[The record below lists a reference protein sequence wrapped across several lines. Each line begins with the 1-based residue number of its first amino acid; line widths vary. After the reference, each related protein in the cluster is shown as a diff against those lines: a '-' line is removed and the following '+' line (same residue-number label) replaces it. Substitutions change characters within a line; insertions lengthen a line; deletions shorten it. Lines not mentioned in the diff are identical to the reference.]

1 MHMKPLAKCQVHG
14 KLCPIVSPSPC
25 PLLPIQV
32 LQRLEQRRQQAPERE
47 ALSIEQRLQEVK
59 QSILRAQVRHLG
71 VRVLRSYL
79 LSQHPP
85 PLLYLM
91 EEVES
96 GHIWGGSTH
105 LPKASPAIDW
115 IPLPHAR

>member
-1 MHMKPLAKCQVHG
+1 M
-14 KLCPIVSPSPC
+14 VSPSPC

-47 ALSIEQRLQEVK
+47 ALSLEQRLHEVR
-59 QSILRAQVRHLG
+59 QSILRAQVRRLG

-79 LSQHPP
+79 LSQQPP
-85 PLLYLM
+85 PLLCLM
-91 EEVES
+91 VGGGRQEVA
-96 GHIWGGSTH
+96 GGYIRGGSTH
-105 LPKASPAIDW
+105 LPKASPATDW